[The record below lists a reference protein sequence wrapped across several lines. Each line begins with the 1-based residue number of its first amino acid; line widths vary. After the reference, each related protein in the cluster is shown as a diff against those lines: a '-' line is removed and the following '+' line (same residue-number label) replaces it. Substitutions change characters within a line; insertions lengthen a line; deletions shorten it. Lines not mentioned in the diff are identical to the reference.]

1 MSEKNRLSV
10 DPRFDR
16 LLVRKH
22 TSSVRY
28 LVVDVKAPTS
38 PENKCD
44 KLPPLNLGVIID
56 ASASMDQHDRGDV
69 NGLDI
74 SRLDA
79 AKNASE
85 GIIKNLKEQDA
96 LSLTS
101 FSDDAIAHFS
111 SANMNN
117 DEQRRACSIV
127 REVSTR
133 SVTDLYNGWMEGAEQ
148 VALKQENRADQINRL
163 LILTDGHA
171 NRGITDPDELAK
183 IAADLRE
190 RGIITS
196 AVGIG
201 EDYSTEQIEPLSE
214 YGGGMLHHA
223 NNPSDI
229 IEIVLSEILDMRASV
244 IEDLKINVSLENT
257 RFAETVKIEPIGLV
271 SHENQVIIGNLVGDA
286 NKSAVFRIHI
296 PKGCE
301 ERLEFNI
308 TAMWKDSEGKKSAAY
323 TSELSP
329 ADDDAVFTEVWNQEV
344 CSEAANIWQADIIQQ
359 ALKFNKL
366 GDARSARRFAVQQ
379 KSFFGHYTRRLDNGK
394 QLFEQL
400 EQALHRM
407 ARPMREI
414 NRKEIHMNL
423 RRRRHGELDRR
434 ISSPPSEWSEYL
446 QD

>member
-28 LVVDVKAPTS
+28 LVVDVKAPAS
-38 PENKCD
+38 PENNCD
-44 KLPPLNLGVIID
+44 KLSPVNLGVILD
-56 ASASMDQHDRGDV
+56 ASASMDQHDRGDA

-74 SRLDA
+74 SRIEA

-85 GIIKNLKEQDA
+85 GIIKNLKDQDA

-111 SANMNN
+111 TATMNK

-127 REVSTR
+127 RNISTR
-133 SVTDLYNGWMEGAEQ
+133 GSTDLYNGWMEGAEQ
-148 VALKQENRADQINRL
+148 VALQQENRADQINRL

-171 NRGITDPDELAK
+171 NRGITDPAELAE
-183 IAADLRE
+183 IAADLRK
-190 RGIITS
+190 RGIFTS

-201 EDYSTEQIEPLSE
+201 EDYSTEQIEPLAE

-229 IEIVLSEILDMRASV
+229 IEIVLSEITDMKASV
-244 IEDLKINVSLENT
+244 IEDLKINVTLENKDL
-257 RFAETVKIEPIGLV
+257 AETVKIELVGLV
-271 SHENQVIIGNLVGDA
+271 SHENQAILGNLVGDA
-286 NKSAVFRIHI
+286 NKSAVFRIQV

-301 ERLEFNI
+301 ENLKFNI
-308 TAMWKDSEGKKSAAY
+308 TAMWTDSEGKGSAAY

-344 CSEAANIWQADIIQQ
+344 CSEVANIWQADIIQK
-359 ALKFNKL
+359 ALKLNKL
-366 GDARSARRFAVQQ
+366 GDSRSARRFAVQQ
-379 KSFFGHYTRRLDNGK
+379 KSYFRHYTRRLDGGD
-394 QLFEQL
+394 QLFDQL

-446 QD
+446 RD